1 MNIKSDS
8 FREIYKQNFNYIY
21 NYVYSRLAGDSS
33 NVEDLVQEIFFAA
46 ARSFNSYEGK
56 SSIKTW
62 LYSIA
67 KHKIIDYYRKEISKR
82 NLIKTDNF
90 IYKAG
95 SDRVQGDF
103 ASSLQQDKE
112 KEKIISVL
120 KKMSPIYKYSLL
132 LKYIDGYSVKE
143 IGIIL
148 KKTPKAIDGIL
159 QRAKAEFKEYF
170 LNKE

>member
-1 MNIKSDS
+1 MNAKEDS
-8 FREIYKQNFNYIY
+8 FREIYEQNFDYIY

-33 NVEDLVQEIFFAA
+33 NVEDLVQEIFFAV
-46 ARSFNSYEGK
+46 ARSLKSYEGK

-82 NLIKTDNF
+82 NLTKTGNF
-90 IYKAG
+90 FYEIR
-95 SDRVQGDF
+95 SERIQRDF
-103 ASSLQQDKE
+103 TSSMQQDEGKE
-112 KEKIISVL
+112 KVIGVL
-120 KKMSPIYKYSLL
+120 NKMSQIYKYSLL

-143 IGIIL
+143 ISRIL

-170 LNKE
+170 LNKK